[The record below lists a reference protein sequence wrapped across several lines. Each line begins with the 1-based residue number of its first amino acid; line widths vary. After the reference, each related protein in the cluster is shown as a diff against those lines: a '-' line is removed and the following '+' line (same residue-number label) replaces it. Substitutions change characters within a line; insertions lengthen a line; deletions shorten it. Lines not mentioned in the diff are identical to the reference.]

1 MQNTVGSAG
10 IGLIEN
16 GGGAVLLFQFD
27 HFFRDMIE
35 RLVPGNALE
44 LALTA
49 FANPH
54 HRVEQT
60 LRRIQATAIGA
71 PTQAGTQLRLFLG
84 IEADL
89 SPLLI
94 TPVVG

>member
-1 MQNTVGSAG
+1 MQHAVGGAG
-10 IGLIEN
+10 IGLVKN
-16 GGGAVLLFQFD
+16 GGGAVLLLQLD
-27 HFFRDMIE
+27 HFLRDMVE
-35 RLVPGNALE
+35 RLIPGNALE

-54 HRVEQT
+54 HRVEQS